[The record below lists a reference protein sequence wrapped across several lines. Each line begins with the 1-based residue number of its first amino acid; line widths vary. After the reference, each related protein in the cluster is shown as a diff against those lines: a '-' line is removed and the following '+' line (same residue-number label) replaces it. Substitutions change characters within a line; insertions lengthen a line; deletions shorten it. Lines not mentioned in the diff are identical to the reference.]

1 MSPNVAAGQNNPVP
15 AATNDDPKNCL
26 RFGVCI
32 TLCSESVEPKSPS
45 LRKTVRGADRN
56 CKPNRFRR
64 SSWRDRR
71 LSSRTFIRLSRQ
83 ILSITSAP
91 HPPDLRLNPGDLAK
105 PGTSVIILRIVAILP
120 SLPSIA
126 VSTIPILAAPT
137 SLLRTAHLSTEKTK
151 ALVIRQA
158 DWSESSRVIT
168 WFTSDFGKLA
178 TIAKGA
184 KRLKGPFE
192 AALDLLAQCEVV
204 ILRKSSGGLDIL
216 TEAKLL
222 KRFAP
227 SPNSLGN
234 LYAGYYLAELLDG
247 LCEEDEPHPRL
258 FDAAQRTLDS
268 LESGGN
274 LALIVAKFEL
284 DLLRDLGHLPELELC
299 VLCGQPLEPATH
311 YGFDLSAG
319 GLVCPHCTGDSP
331 TRRLIAASTKAALI
345 QLTTEGDTTWQR
357 LLLTSRQSAELRSL
371 LNPLIAN
378 LLGRRPKTLRYLPL

>member
-1 MSPNVAAGQNNPVP
+1 M
-15 AATNDDPKNCL
+15 D
-26 RFGVCI
+26 F
-32 TLCSESVEPKSPS
+32 
-45 LRKTVRGADRN
+45 
-56 CKPNRFRR
+56 
-64 SSWRDRR
+64 
-71 LSSRTFIRLSRQ
+71 
-83 ILSITSAP
+83 
-91 HPPDLRLNPGDLAK
+91 AK
-105 PGTSVIILRIVAILP
+105 PGTSVIILGVVPVLP
-120 SLPSIA
+120 SLPPLV
-126 VSTIPILAAPT
+126 VSAIPFPDLSPPFP
-137 SLLRTAHLSTEKTK
+137 RTAHLSTEKTT

-227 SPNSLGN
+227 SHNSLEN
-234 LYAGYYLAELLDG
+234 LYAGYYLAELLGG

-258 FDAAQRTLDS
+258 FDAAQSTLAS

-274 LALIVAKFEL
+274 LPLIVAKFEL

-299 VLCGQPLEPATH
+299 VLCGRPLDQATH
-311 YGFDLSAG
+311 YGVDLSAG
-319 GLVCPHCTGDSP
+319 GLVCPHCSAASP
-331 TRRLIAASTKAALI
+331 TRRLIAASTRAALV